1 VLPSA
6 AAAGVAFLPWSPLG
20 GASEAADVGSRYA
33 DLAQVAQAHGVSP
46 QRVVLAWLLSL
57 TPTVIPIPGS
67 TRPQSILDSVQA
79 ASLTLSADELSRVH
93 PSGGEPDSMYP
104 DDQPRPPLR

>member
-1 VLPSA
+1 
-6 AAAGVAFLPWSPLG
+6 
-20 GASEAADVGSRYA
+20 
-33 DLAQVAQAHGVSP
+33 VSP

-67 TRPQSILDSVQA
+67 TRPESILDSVQA
-79 ASLTLSADELSRVH
+79 ASLALTDDELARVH
-93 PSGGEPDSMYP
+93 AAGGEPDSMDP